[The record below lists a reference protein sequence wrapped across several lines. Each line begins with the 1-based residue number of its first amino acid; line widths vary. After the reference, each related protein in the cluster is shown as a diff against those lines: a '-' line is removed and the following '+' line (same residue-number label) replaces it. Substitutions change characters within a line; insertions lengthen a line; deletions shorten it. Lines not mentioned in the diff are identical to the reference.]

1 MNKKSI
7 IVGVDFSQSSHNAM
21 RHAVSIAL
29 KSNAELHLVWVKTP
43 GVANNVTED
52 GGDNYLQKV
61 QANLESW
68 KDECRMEAPD
78 VQVNTVILEG
88 KVHTEIL
95 KYAANQPIPMIVMG
109 THGTSGFEEGY
120 IGNNANRLIK
130 DSKVPILIMRENIE
144 IKRDL
149 HNIYAPIDLS
159 FETLQKM
166 RYATYL
172 AKCFAAKVTIAGVY
186 YPNNAD
192 TSHIINMQMR
202 HASDMCEDK
211 NVRHEMVTLTVQNDY
226 VQTLLN
232 HAHELDANLIV
243 IMREESETDFTSS
256 SNMTEILSTSKMPLL
271 IIPNYTAVGL
281 GR

>member
-1 MNKKSI
+1 LEEWKK
-7 IVGVDFSQSSHNAM
+7 
-21 RHAVSIAL
+21 
-29 KSNAELHLVWVKTP
+29 
-43 GVANNVTED
+43 
-52 GGDNYLQKV
+52 
-61 QANLESW
+61 
-68 KDECRMEAPD
+68 ECKLEAPN
-78 VQVNTVILEG
+78 VEVNTVVLEG
-88 KVHTEIL
+88 KVHVEIL
-95 KYAANQPIPMIVMG
+95 KYASNLSVPIVVMG

-130 DSKVPILIMRENIE
+130 DAKLPILIMRENIE

-192 TSHIINMQMR
+192 TRHIINVQMR

-211 NVRHEMVTLTVQNDY
+211 NVRHEMVPLTVQKDY
-226 VQTLLN
+226 VQTLLA

-243 IMREESETDFTSS
+243 IMREESETDFS
-256 SNMTEILSTSKMPLL
+256 SNSNMNEILSTSKMPLL
-271 IIPNYTAVGL
+271 IIPNVTAVGL

>member
-1 MNKKSI
+1 MNKKNI
-7 IVGVDFSQSSHNAM
+7 VVGVDFSNSSHNAM
-21 RHAVSIAL
+21 RHAVSLAI
-29 KSNAELHLVWVKTP
+29 KTNAEIHLVWVKTP
-43 GVANNVTED
+43 GVSNNVTED
-52 GGDNYLQKV
+52 GGDNYIQKV
-61 QANLESW
+61 QSSLEEW
-68 KDECRMEAPD
+68 KNECKLEAPN
-78 VQVNTVILEG
+78 VEVNTVILEG
-88 KVHTEIL
+88 KVHIEIL
-95 KYAANQPIPMIVMG
+95 KYASNLSIPIVVMG

-130 DSKVPILIMRENIE
+130 DAKMPILIMRENIE

-192 TSHIINMQMR
+192 TRHVINVQMR
-202 HASDMCEDK
+202 HASDMCEDT
-211 NVRHEMVTLTVQNDY
+211 NVRHEMVPLTVQKDY

-232 HAHELDANLIV
+232 HAHEMDANLIV

>member
-1 MNKKSI
+1 MNKKNI
-7 IVGVDFSQSSHNAM
+7 VVGVDFSESSHNAM
-21 RHAVSIAL
+21 RHAISLSL
-29 KSNAELHLVWVKTP
+29 KTGGEIHLVWVKTP

-52 GGDNYLQKV
+52 GGDNYIAKV
-61 QANLESW
+61 QAMLEDW
-68 KDECRMEAPD
+68 KKECKLEAP
-78 VQVNTVILEG
+78 QSEVNTVILEG

-95 KYAANQPIPMIVMG
+95 KYASNLSIPMVVMG

-130 DSKVPILIMRENIE
+130 DAKVPILIMRENIE

-172 AKCFAAKVTIAGVY
+172 AKCFAAKVTIAGIY

-192 TSHIINMQMR
+192 TRHVINVQMR

-211 NVRHEMVTLTVQNDY
+211 NVRHEMVPLVVQRDY

-232 HAHELDANLIV
+232 HAHELDSNLIV
-243 IMREESETDFTSS
+243 IMREESETDFSSS
-256 SNMTEILSTSKMPLL
+256 SNMAEILCTSKMPLL
-271 IIPNYTAVGL
+271 IIPNITAVGL

>member
-1 MNKKSI
+1 MNKKNI
-7 IVGVDFSQSSHNAM
+7 IVGVDFSNSSHNAM

-29 KSNAELHLVWVKTP
+29 KTGADIHLVWVKTP
-43 GVANNVTED
+43 GVANNVTDD
-52 GGDNYLQKV
+52 GGDNYIHKV
-61 QANLESW
+61 QASLEDW
-68 KDECRMEAPD
+68 KKECKMEAPD
-78 VQVNTVILEG
+78 VEVNTVILEG

-95 KYAANQPIPMIVMG
+95 KYAANLSVPIVVMG

-130 DSKVPILIMRENIE
+130 EARVPILIMRENIE

-172 AKCFAAKVTIAGVY
+172 AKCFAAKVLIAGIY

-192 TSHIINMQMR
+192 TRHIINVQMR

-211 NVRHEMVTLTVQNDY
+211 NVRHEMVPLTVHKDY

-232 HAHELDANLIV
+232 HAHELDANLIA
-243 IMREESETDFTSS
+243 IMREESETDFASS
-256 SNMTEILSTSKMPLL
+256 SNMTEILSTSQMPLL
-271 IIPNYTAVGL
+271 IIPNVQSAGL

>member
-1 MNKKSI
+1 MKNKNL
-7 IVGVDFSQSSHNAM
+7 IVGVDFSNSSLNAM
-21 RHAVSIAL
+21 RHAVSIAM
-29 KSNAELHLVWVKTP
+29 KTGADLHLVWVKTP
-43 GVANNVTED
+43 GVAHNIAEDD
-52 GGDNYLQKV
+52 GGNYISKG
-61 QANLESW
+61 QATLEDW
-68 KDECRMEAPD
+68 KNQCKMESPETE
-78 VQVNTVILEG
+78 VFTVILEG
-88 KVHTEIL
+88 KVHLELT
-95 KYAANQPIPMIVMG
+95 KYAANQPNAMIVMG

-120 IGNNANRLIK
+120 IGNNANRLIRN
-130 DSKVPILIMRENIE
+130 SNVPILIMRENIE

-172 AKCFAAKVTIAGVY
+172 GKRFAAKVSIVGIY

-192 TSHIINMQMR
+192 TRHIINVQMR
-202 HASDMCEDK
+202 HAADMCEDA
-211 NVRHEMVTLTVQNDY
+211 NVRHEMIPLTVQKDY

-232 HAHELDANLIV
+232 HAHELDSNLIV
-243 IMREESETDFTSS
+243 IMREESETDFTSN

-271 IIPNYTAVGL
+271 IIPNVQSAGL

>member
-1 MNKKSI
+1 MNKKNI
-7 IVGVDFSQSSHNAM
+7 VVGVDFSNSSHNAM
-21 RHAVSIAL
+21 RHATSLAL
-29 KSNAELHLVWVKTP
+29 KTGAEIHLVWVKTP
-43 GVANNVTED
+43 GVSNNVTED
-52 GGDNYLQKV
+52 KGDNYIHKV
-61 QANLESW
+61 QTSLDEW
-68 KDECRMEAPD
+68 KNECKMEAPNIE
-78 VQVNTVILEG
+78 VNTVILEG

-95 KYAANQPIPMIVMG
+95 KYATNLSIPMVVMG

-130 DSKVPILIMRENIE
+130 DAKVPILIMRENIE

-192 TSHIINMQMR
+192 TRHVINVQMR

-211 NVRHEMVTLTVQNDY
+211 NVRHEMIPLTVQKDY

-256 SNMTEILSTSKMPLL
+256 SNMTEILSTSQMPLL
-271 IIPNYTAVGL
+271 IIPNVSAVGL

>member
-192 TSHIINMQMR
+192 TRHIINVQMR

>member
-1 MNKKSI
+1 MNKKNI
-7 IVGVDFSQSSHNAM
+7 VVGVDFSESSHNAM
-21 RHAVSIAL
+21 RHAISLSL
-29 KSNAELHLVWVKTP
+29 KTGGEIHLVWVKTP

-52 GGDNYLQKV
+52 GGDNYISKV
-61 QANLESW
+61 QAMLEDW
-68 KDECRMEAPD
+68 KKECKLEAP
-78 VQVNTVILEG
+78 QAEVNTVILEG

-95 KYAANQPIPMIVMG
+95 KYASNLSIPMVVMG

-130 DSKVPILIMRENIE
+130 DAKVPILIMRENIE

-172 AKCFAAKVTIAGVY
+172 AKCFAAKVTIAGIY

-192 TSHIINMQMR
+192 TRHVINVQMR
-202 HASDMCEDK
+202 HASDMCEDR
-211 NVRHEMVTLTVQNDY
+211 NVRHEMVPLVVQRDY

-232 HAHELDANLIV
+232 HAHELDSNLIV
-243 IMREESETDFTSS
+243 IMREESETDFSSS
-256 SNMTEILSTSKMPLL
+256 SNMAEILCTSKMPLL
-271 IIPNYTAVGL
+271 IIPNITAVGL

>member
-1 MNKKSI
+1 MNKKNI
-7 IVGVDFSQSSHNAM
+7 IVGVDFSNSSHNAM
-21 RHAVSIAL
+21 RHAISLAI
-29 KSNAELHLVWVKTP
+29 KTGAEIHLVWVKTP

-52 GGDNYLQKV
+52 GGDKYIQKV
-61 QANLESW
+61 QASLEDW
-68 KDECRMEAPD
+68 KKECKLEAPE
-78 VQVNTVILEG
+78 VEINTVILEG

-95 KYAANQPIPMIVMG
+95 KYASNQSVPIIVMG

-130 DSKVPILIMRENIE
+130 ESKVPILIMRENIE

-172 AKCFAAKVTIAGVY
+172 AKCFAAKITIAGVY

-192 TSHIINMQMR
+192 TRHVINVQMR

-211 NVRHEMVTLTVQNDY
+211 NVRHEMVPLTVQKDY

-232 HAHELDANLIV
+232 HANELDSNLIV

-271 IIPNYTAVGL
+271 IIPNVSAVGL

>member
-68 KDECRMEAPD
+68 KDECRMEAPN

-172 AKCFAAKVTIAGVY
+172 AKCFAAKVTIAGIY

-192 TSHIINMQMR
+192 TRHIINVQMR

>member
-172 AKCFAAKVTIAGVY
+172 AKCFAAKVTIAGIY

-192 TSHIINMQMR
+192 TRHIINVQMR

-232 HAHELDANLIV
+232 HAHDLDANLIV

>member
-1 MNKKSI
+1 MNKSI

-192 TSHIINMQMR
+192 TRHIINVQMR

-232 HAHELDANLIV
+232 HAHDLDANLIV

>member
-1 MNKKSI
+1 MNNKNI
-7 IVGVDFSQSSHNAM
+7 IVGVDFSNSSLNAM
-21 RHAVSIAL
+21 RHAVSLAL
-29 KSNAELHLVWVKTP
+29 KTGADMHLVWVKTP
-43 GVANNVTED
+43 GVIKNAIS
-52 GGDNYLQKV
+52 GGDDYIHKLQT
-61 QANLESW
+61 NLEEW
-68 KDECRMEAPD
+68 KNMCKMESPNTE
-78 VQVNTVILEG
+78 VNTVILQG
-88 KVHTEIL
+88 KVHVEL
-95 KYAANQPIPMIVMG
+95 SKYAANFPNPMIVVG

-120 IGNNANRLIK
+120 IGNNANRLIR
-130 DSKVPILIMRENIE
+130 DTKVPILIMRENIE

-172 AKCFAAKVTIAGVY
+172 GKRFAAKVSIVGVY

-192 TSHIINMQMR
+192 TRHIINVQMR
-202 HASDMCEDK
+202 HASDMCEDA
-211 NVRHEMVTLTVQNDY
+211 NVRHEMIPLTVQKDY

-256 SNMTEILSTSKMPLL
+256 SNMNEILSTSKMPLL
-271 IIPNYTAVGL
+271 IIPNVQSAGL

>member
-1 MNKKSI
+1 MNNKNI
-7 IVGVDFSQSSHNAM
+7 IVGVDFSNSSLNAM
-21 RHAVSIAL
+21 RHAVSLAL
-29 KSNAELHLVWVKTP
+29 KTGADMHLVWVKTP
-43 GVANNVTED
+43 GVIKNAIS
-52 GGDNYLQKV
+52 GGDDYIHKLQT
-61 QANLESW
+61 NLEEW
-68 KDECRMEAPD
+68 KNMCKMESPNTE
-78 VQVNTVILEG
+78 VNTVILQG
-88 KVHTEIL
+88 KVHVEL
-95 KYAANQPIPMIVMG
+95 AKYAANFPNPMIVVG

-120 IGNNANRLIK
+120 IGNNANRLIR
-130 DSKVPILIMRENIE
+130 DTKVPILIMRENIE

-172 AKCFAAKVTIAGVY
+172 GKRFAAKVSIVGVY

-192 TSHIINMQMR
+192 TRHIINVQMR
-202 HASDMCEDK
+202 HASDMCEDA
-211 NVRHEMVTLTVQNDY
+211 NVRHEMIPLTVQKDY

-256 SNMTEILSTSKMPLL
+256 SNMNEILSTSKMPLL
-271 IIPNYTAVGL
+271 IIPNVQSAGL

>member
-1 MNKKSI
+1 MNKKNI
-7 IVGVDFSQSSHNAM
+7 IVGVDFSNSSHNAM
-21 RHAVSIAL
+21 RHAVSLAL
-29 KSNAELHLVWVKTP
+29 KTGAEIHLVWVKTP
-43 GVANNVTED
+43 GVANNVTDD
-52 GGDNYLQKV
+52 GGDNYIHKV
-61 QANLESW
+61 QSSLEDW
-68 KDECRMEAPD
+68 KKECKLEAPN
-78 VQVNTVILEG
+78 VEVNTVILEG

-95 KYAANQPIPMIVMG
+95 KYAANQSVPIVVLG

-130 DSKVPILIMRENIE
+130 DATVPILIMRENIE

-172 AKCFAAKVTIAGVY
+172 AKCFAAKITIAGVY

-192 TSHIINMQMR
+192 TRHVINVQMR

-211 NVRHEMVTLTVQNDY
+211 NVRHEMVPLTVQKDY

-232 HAHELDANLIV
+232 HAHEMDSNLIV

-271 IIPNYTAVGL
+271 IIPNVSAVGL

>member
-1 MNKKSI
+1 MNKKNI
-7 IVGVDFSQSSHNAM
+7 IVGVDFSNSSHNAM

-29 KSNAELHLVWVKTP
+29 KTGADIHLVWVKTP
-43 GVANNVTED
+43 GVANNVTDD
-52 GGDNYLQKV
+52 GGDNYIHKV
-61 QANLESW
+61 QASLEDW
-68 KDECRMEAPD
+68 KKECKMEAPD
-78 VQVNTVILEG
+78 VEVNTVILEG

-95 KYAANQPIPMIVMG
+95 KYAANLSVPIVVMG

-130 DSKVPILIMRENIE
+130 EARVPILIMRENIE

-172 AKCFAAKVTIAGVY
+172 AKRFAAKVLIAGIY

-192 TSHIINMQMR
+192 TRHIINVQMR

-211 NVRHEMVTLTVQNDY
+211 NVRHEMVPLTVHKDY

-232 HAHELDANLIV
+232 HAHELDANLIA

-256 SNMTEILSTSKMPLL
+256 SNMTEILSTSQMPLL
-271 IIPNYTAVGL
+271 IIPNVQSAGL

>member
-1 MNKKSI
+1 MNNKNI
-7 IVGVDFSQSSHNAM
+7 IVGVDFSNSSMNAM

-29 KSNAELHLVWVKTP
+29 KTGADIHLVWVKTP
-43 GVANNVTED
+43 GVTRNAD
-52 GGDNYLQKV
+52 GDDEYIHKCQTH
-61 QANLESW
+61 LEEW
-68 KDECRMEAPD
+68 KDMCRMESPTTE
-78 VQVNTVILEG
+78 VNTVILEG
-88 KVHTEIL
+88 KVHVEL
-95 KYAANQPIPMIVMG
+95 PKYATNFSNPIIVMG
-109 THGTSGFEEGY
+109 AHGSSGFEEGY
-120 IGNNANRLIK
+120 IGNNANRLIRET
-130 DSKVPILIMRENIE
+130 KVPILIMRENIE

-172 AKCFAAKVTIAGVY
+172 AKRFAAKVTIAGIY

-192 TSHIINMQMR
+192 TRHIINVQMR
-202 HASDMCEDK
+202 HAADMCEDA
-211 NVRHEMVTLTVQNDY
+211 NVRHEMVPLTVHRDY

-232 HAHELDANLIV
+232 HAHELDSNLIV

-256 SNMTEILSTSKMPLL
+256 SNMNEILSTSKMPLL
-271 IIPNYTAVGL
+271 IIPNVQSAGL

>member
-1 MNKKSI
+1 MNKKNI
-7 IVGVDFSQSSHNAM
+7 IVGVDFSNSSHNAM
-21 RHAVSIAL
+21 RHAVSLAL
-29 KSNAELHLVWVKTP
+29 KTGAEIHLVWVKTP
-43 GVANNVTED
+43 GVANNVTDD
-52 GGDNYLQKV
+52 GGDNYIHKV
-61 QANLESW
+61 QSSLEDW
-68 KDECRMEAPD
+68 KKECKLEAPN
-78 VQVNTVILEG
+78 VEVNTVILEG

-95 KYAANQPIPMIVMG
+95 KYAANQSVPIVVLG

-120 IGNNANRLIK
+120 IGNKANRLIK
-130 DSKVPILIMRENIE
+130 DATVPILIMRENIE

-172 AKCFAAKVTIAGVY
+172 AKCFAAKITIAGVY

-192 TSHIINMQMR
+192 TRHVINVQMR

-211 NVRHEMVTLTVQNDY
+211 NVRHEMVPLTVQKDY

-232 HAHELDANLIV
+232 HAHEMDSNLIV

-271 IIPNYTAVGL
+271 IIPNVSAVGL

>member
-1 MNKKSI
+1 MNKKNI
-7 IVGVDFSQSSHNAM
+7 IVGVDFSNSSHNAM

-29 KSNAELHLVWVKTP
+29 KTGADIHLVWVKTP

-52 GGDNYLQKV
+52 GGDNYIHKV
-61 QANLESW
+61 QASLEDW
-68 KDECRMEAPD
+68 KKECKMEAPA
-78 VQVNTVILEG
+78 VEVNTVILEG

-95 KYAANQPIPMIVMG
+95 KYAANQSVPIVVMG

-130 DSKVPILIMRENIE
+130 EARVPILIMRENIE

-172 AKCFAAKVTIAGVY
+172 AKCFAAKVLIAGIY

-192 TSHIINMQMR
+192 TRHIINVQMR
-202 HASDMCEDK
+202 HASDICEDK
-211 NVRHEMVTLTVQNDY
+211 NVRHEMVPLTVHKDY

-271 IIPNYTAVGL
+271 IIPNIQSAGL

>member
-1 MNKKSI
+1 MNKKNI
-7 IVGVDFSQSSHNAM
+7 VVGVDFSNSSHNAM
-21 RHAVSIAL
+21 RHAVSLAL
-29 KSNAELHLVWVKTP
+29 KTNAEIHLVWVKTP
-43 GVANNVTED
+43 GVSNNITDD
-52 GGDNYLQKV
+52 GGDNYIHKV
-61 QANLESW
+61 QTSLEEW
-68 KDECRMEAPD
+68 KKECKLEAPN
-78 VQVNTVILEG
+78 VEVNTVVLEG
-88 KVHTEIL
+88 KVHVEIL
-95 KYAANQPIPMIVMG
+95 KYASNLSVPIVVMG

-130 DSKVPILIMRENIE
+130 DARMPILIMRENIE

-192 TSHIINMQMR
+192 TRHIINVQMR
-202 HASDMCEDK
+202 HASDMCEDT
-211 NVRHEMVTLTVQNDY
+211 NVRHEMVPLTVQKDY

-232 HAHELDANLIV
+232 HAHEMDANLIV

>member
-1 MNKKSI
+1 MNNKNI
-7 IVGVDFSQSSHNAM
+7 IVGVDFSNSSLNAF
-21 RHAVSIAL
+21 RHAISLAL
-29 KSNAELHLVWVKTP
+29 KTGADLHLVWVKTP
-43 GVANNVTED
+43 GVTKNSENGE
-52 GGDNYLQKV
+52 DNYIQKLQ
-61 QANLESW
+61 NSLEEW
-68 KDECRMEAPD
+68 RDMCRMESPD
-78 VQVNTVILEG
+78 TEVNTVILEG
-88 KVHTEIL
+88 KVHVEL
-95 KYAANQPIPMIVMG
+95 PKYAANFSNPIIVLG

-120 IGNNANRLIK
+120 IGNN
-130 DSKVPILIMRENIE
+130 NIE

-172 AKCFAAKVTIAGVY
+172 AKRFAAKVTIAGVY

-192 TSHIINMQMR
+192 TRHIINVQMR
-202 HASDMCEDK
+202 HASDMCEDA
-211 NVRHEMVTLTVQNDY
+211 NVRHEMVPLTVQKDY

-232 HAHELDANLIV
+232 HAHEMDANLII

-271 IIPNYTAVGL
+271 IIPNVQSAGL